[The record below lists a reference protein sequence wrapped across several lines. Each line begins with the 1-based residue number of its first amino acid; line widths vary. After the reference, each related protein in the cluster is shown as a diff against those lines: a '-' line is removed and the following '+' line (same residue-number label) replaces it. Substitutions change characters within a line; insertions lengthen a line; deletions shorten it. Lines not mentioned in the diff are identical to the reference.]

1 MNKSMQFSYL
11 EHVDHELLPTIEILW
26 EISRVFHADSDT
38 YVSAFY
44 QELNAL
50 REHPSLQQEN
60 EVERLQA
67 LCRLFY
73 VHLGF
78 SKAPEPLLSAKRVL
92 VDRAIRLRTGEP
104 LTLAFL
110 LQEAASYHGLVLEL
124 IDFPDYPLLR
134 LDYAQSSYFVDPSSG
149 ELLHGS
155 QVQERFEDATE
166 DEEQFSWEVLEAAEQ
181 KLILVRYL
189 SELKHA
195 FISDRRFADAL
206 TTVHMLLT
214 VLPDDPYEIRD
225 RGYIL
230 EELDC
235 NHVAVDDYQYF
246 VEQCPDDPSAQLL
259 RLQLE
264 NWTQPQ
270 TILH

>member
-1 MNKSMQFSYL
+1 MQFSYL

-26 EISRVFHADSDT
+26 EVSRVFNADSDH
-38 YVSAFY
+38 YVSSFYQQLNAMGEQQQLAEVDGIERLRKLCRAFY
-44 QELNAL
+44 WQ
-50 REHPSLQQEN
+50 
-60 EVERLQA
+60 
-67 LCRLFY
+67 
-73 VHLGF
+73 LGF
-78 SKAPEPLLSAKRVL
+78 SKAPEPLLTSKRVL
-92 VDRAIRLRTGEP
+92 LDRAIRLRTGEP
-104 LTLAFL
+104 LSLALL

-124 IDFPDYPLLR
+124 IDFPGHPLLR
-134 LDYAQSSYFVDPSSG
+134 FDDQQQSFFVDPSSG
-149 ELLHGS
+149 DLLHNQ

-166 DEEQFSWEVLEAAEQ
+166 GEERFSWEKLEAADQ
-181 KLILVRYL
+181 KTIVVRYL

-195 FISDRRFADAL
+195 FIADRRFADAL
-206 TTVHMLLT
+206 TSVHMLLA

-264 NWTQPQ
+264 NWTRPQ
-270 TILH
+270 TTLH